1 MKKLI
6 AITVPQ
12 ILDDEHLLIS
22 SVLEKG
28 IHRLHLRKP
37 EASASE
43 MRNILEKIPVCYHNR
58 ISLHDKFSLVEE
70 FPNIGGLN
78 LNRRNSDIPKG
89 FNGQISRSCHSLEEI
104 RNCSNMDYLFLSP
117 IFNSISKEGYES
129 GFTIEELE
137 SASDKGI
144 INDKVFALGGID
156 EKTIP
161 ELHTI
166 SFGGVAVLGALWGN
180 NPSIHNINE
189 LIKRLND
196 LMICLQQY

>member
-22 SVLEKG
+22 SVLEKS

-43 MRNILEKIPVCYHNR
+43 MRNILEKIPVCYHSR
-58 ISLHDKFSLVEE
+58 ISLHDNFSLVEE
-70 FPNIGGLN
+70 FPYIGGLH

>member
-22 SVLEKG
+22 SVLEKS

-43 MRNILEKIPVCYHNR
+43 MRNILEKIPVCYHSR
-58 ISLHDKFSLVEE
+58 ISLHDNFSLVEE
-70 FPNIGGLN
+70 FPYIGGLH

-137 SASDKGI
+137 SASYKGI

>member
-28 IHRLHLRKP
+28 IYRLHLRKP

-43 MRNILEKIPVCYHNR
+43 MRNILEKIPVCYHSR
-58 ISLHDKFSLVEE
+58 ISLHDNFSLVEE
-70 FPNIGGLN
+70 FPYIGGLH

-129 GFTIEELE
+129 GFTIEELK

-161 ELHTI
+161 ELHSI

-196 LMICLQQY
+196 LMICLRQY

>member
-12 ILDDEHLLIS
+12 ILDDEHLLVS
-22 SVLEKG
+22 SVLENG

-37 EASASE
+37 EASAAE
-43 MRNILEKIPVCYHNR
+43 MRNILEKIPACYHSR
-58 ISLHDKFSLVEE
+58 ISLHDNFSLVED
-70 FPNIGGLN
+70 FPNIGGLH
-78 LNRRNSDIPKG
+78 LNRRNSGIPEG
-89 FNGQISRSCHSLEEI
+89 FGGLVSRSCHSLDEI
-104 RNCSNMDYLFLSP
+104 SDCNNMDYLFLSP

-129 GFTIEELE
+129 GFTLEELK

-156 EKTIP
+156 ENTIP
-161 ELHTI
+161 ELRSI
-166 SFGGVAVLGALWGN
+166 SFGGAAVLGALWGN
-180 NPSIHNINE
+180 NPSVSNLNE
-189 LIKRLND
+189 LTKRLND